1 MRSRRRIVAVA
12 FTAMARRADSP
23 ATEVPGLAELV
34 DRGIVV
40 PATRR
45 LSVVLAEHPPVKL
58 DDAQATARALD
69 EQRSDRA

>member
-45 LSVVLAEHPPVKL
+45 LSDVLAEHPPVKL
-58 DDAQATARALD
+58 DDAQATGRALD